1 MDNNLNFST
10 STIANP
16 LSSGAPAAATAI
28 DDGLST
34 PMNGKEFAGL
44 MRDLLNN
51 SGRQE
56 LAASGEEGL
65 VKELGVAEVVACDS
79 SLQTLNLGDQF
90 AVITTSSPL
99 PDANSLAAFARAQGL
114 GDSAVKA
121 LFGDLV
127 PMPLATDPLQ
137 LISPALSSLDLASLL
152 TAPSFGWETLTPT
165 SIAPESGMHISTV
178 SAVSQDTNLLA
189 TPATLS
195 WLSMHP
201 SALPLNGQVAPTAL
215 PLNGQVAPTALPLNG
230 QVAPTALSET
240 TELTQGIANTV
251 HLNTN
256 KASDL
261 NNLLGAMGATAVV
274 QNFGVATPLNG
285 LTPTTAEMAAE
296 IPPEMGPLDAMRMRL
311 VPQWETMTKQL
322 AKLNGNLQSSTWA
335 EIMSGKL
342 GEKEVGAFGQG
353 TLDLGLTDIGLD
365 LGADLALVMAAGA
378 DDNSSATPLNASDN
392 TKAPIS
398 LSAIANSSLS
408 AQGEKVQLADRTGQI
423 QELANKLGE
432 ALGER
437 LQEQMERGQWR
448 LQLKLNPGHLG
459 QIDVELDMH
468 PGGLDAIFRTENM
481 LTKELIT
488 QGMSR
493 LKDSLTQSGTAVA
506 DVWVNS
512 ESKRESGGNPT
523 PQRFSGNTE
532 SVTPDD
538 ATRPVQ
544 QASRIVEKRS
554 ADAWDT
560 LA

>member
-16 LSSGAPAAATAI
+16 LSSAAPAAATAV
-28 DDGLST
+28 DDSLST

-65 VKELGVAEVVACDS
+65 GKEPGAATAVACDS

-90 AVITTSSPL
+90 AVITTASPL

-127 PMPLATDPLQ
+127 SMPVTTDPLK
-137 LISPALSSLDLASLL
+137 LSSPALSSIELGSVL
-152 TAPSFGWETLTPT
+152 TAPSFGWETLAPT
-165 SIAPESGMHISTV
+165 GIASQSGMHISAV
-178 SAVSQDTNLLA
+178 SAVSQDANLLA
-189 TPATLS
+189 NPATLS

-215 PLNGQVAPTALPLNG
+215 PLSLQTA
-230 QVAPTALSET
+230 VSVLSEA
-240 TELTQGIANTV
+240 TELTQGIAHTAS
-251 HLNTN
+251 LNTN

-261 NNLLGAMGATAVV
+261 NNLLGAVGATAVV
-274 QNFGVATPLNG
+274 QTFGVA
-285 LTPTTAEMAAE
+285 PTTAEMAAE

-335 EIMSGKL
+335 EIMMGKL
-342 GEKEVGAFGQG
+342 AEKESGLPSNG
-353 TLDLGLTDIGLD
+353 TLDLGSTDIGLD
-365 LGADLALVMAAGA
+365 LGADLALAMAAGA
-378 DDNSSATPLNASDN
+378 DDNVSAMPLNATDN
-392 TKAPIS
+392 TKAPVS
-398 LSAIANSSLS
+398 LSALANSSIS
-408 AQGEKVQLADRTGQI
+408 AQGDKGQLADRAEQI
-423 QELANKLGE
+423 QALANKLGHE
-432 ALGER
+432 LGER

-448 LQLKLNPGHLG
+448 LHLKLNPGHLG

-468 PGGLDAIFRTENM
+468 AGGLDAIFKTDNM

-493 LKDSLTQSGTAVA
+493 LRDSLAQSGTAVA

-532 SVTPDD
+532 SETPDD
-538 ATRPVQ
+538 AAQPVQ
-544 QASRIVEKRS
+544 QASRIIEQRS

>member
-16 LSSGAPAAATAI
+16 LSSAAPAAATAV
-28 DDGLST
+28 DDSLST

-56 LAASGEEGL
+56 FAASGEEGL
-65 VKELGVAEVVACDS
+65 GKEPGAATAEACDS

-90 AVITTSSPL
+90 AVITTASPL

-127 PMPLATDPLQ
+127 SMPVTTDPLK
-137 LISPALSSLDLASLL
+137 LSSPALSSIELGSVL
-152 TAPSFGWETLTPT
+152 TAPSFGWETLAPT
-165 SIAPESGMHISTV
+165 GIASQSGMHISAV
-178 SAVSQDTNLLA
+178 SAVSQDANLLA
-189 TPATLS
+189 NPATLS

-215 PLNGQVAPTALPLNG
+215 PLSRQTA
-230 QVAPTALSET
+230 VSVLSEA
-240 TELTQGIANTV
+240 TELTQGIAHTAS
-251 HLNTN
+251 LNTN

-261 NNLLGAMGATAVV
+261 NNLLGAVGATAVV
-274 QNFGVATPLNG
+274 QTFGVA
-285 LTPTTAEMAAE
+285 PTTAEMAAE

-335 EIMSGKL
+335 EIMMGKL
-342 GEKEVGAFGQG
+342 AEKESGLPSNG
-353 TLDLGLTDIGLD
+353 TLDLGSTDIGLD
-365 LGADLALVMAAGA
+365 LGADLALAMAAGA
-378 DDNSSATPLNASDN
+378 DDNVSAMPLNATDN
-392 TKAPIS
+392 TKAPVS
-398 LSAIANSSLS
+398 LSALANSSIS
-408 AQGEKVQLADRTGQI
+408 AQGDKGQLADRAEQI
-423 QELANKLGE
+423 QALANKLGHE
-432 ALGER
+432 LGER

-448 LQLKLNPGHLG
+448 LHLKLNPGHLG

-468 PGGLDAIFRTENM
+468 AGGLDAIFKTDNM

-493 LKDSLTQSGTAVA
+493 LKDSLAQSGTAVA

-532 SVTPDD
+532 SETPDD
-538 ATRPVQ
+538 AAQPVQ
-544 QASRIVEKRS
+544 QASRMIEKRS